1 MKLYATAVL
10 ETTSVEW
17 SWGSSGALLCFWS
30 TQTVCAIDKYPM
42 QRCMNSV
49 SVLRIL
55 WLSSYM
61 FLIWYVLLAGGRGQT
76 LGESESVVLKP
87 GDSHKL
93 TCTYSGFSSDPE
105 VAWIRQA
112 AGKGLDWLSYIN
124 PSSGTIYSQAFQGRF
139 TTTRDNSKSQV
150 FLHMSNLRPEDT
162 AVYYC
167 ARESQWQKQLHCW
180 TKTRCGFPTAY
191 VKYETMLYF
200 MAKC

>member
-1 MKLYATAVL
+1 M
-10 ETTSVEW
+10 
-17 SWGSSGALLCFWS
+17 
-30 TQTVCAIDKYPM
+30 
-42 QRCMNSV
+42 
-49 SVLRIL
+49 SVLRLL
-55 WLSSYM
+55 WLSSYL
-61 FLIWYVLLAGGRGQT
+61 FLILYVLLTGGRGQT

-93 TCTYSGFSSDPE
+93 TCTYSGFSSDPY
-105 VAWIRQA
+105 VVWIRQA
-112 AGKGLDWLSYIN
+112 AGKGLDWLSYIY
-124 PSSGTIYSQAFQGRF
+124 PGSDYIYYSQAVQGRF

-180 TKTRCGFPTAY
+180 TKTTCGFPTAY
-191 VKYETMLYF
+191 VKYETMLYC

>member
-1 MKLYATAVL
+1 M
-10 ETTSVEW
+10 
-17 SWGSSGALLCFWS
+17 
-30 TQTVCAIDKYPM
+30 
-42 QRCMNSV
+42 
-49 SVLRIL
+49 SVLRLL
-55 WLSSYM
+55 WLSYYL
-61 FLIWYVLLAGGRGQT
+61 FLNLILYVLLTGGRGQT

-93 TCTYSGFSSDPE
+93 TCTYSGFSSDPY
-105 VAWIRQA
+105 VVWIRQA
-112 AGKGLDWLSYIN
+112 AGKGLDWLSYIS
-124 PSSGTIYSQAFQGRF
+124 PSSGSIYYSQAVQGRF

-191 VKYETMLYF
+191 VKYETMLYC